1 MCSNW
6 NTAIATLIWD
16 CFYSEL
22 KGAEETLQKAMN
34 LWKPRYY
41 YYWAIKI
48 VNYLWH
54 ENRQP
59 NKQFLRFFFILSIF
73 LSHSC
78 SYFLSVSRSLFL
90 FRFIEFHDL
99 KFLIGI
105 SFIRDYYRKRF
116 LFCFS
121 HCKMLVIIT
130 GFKWLQ
136 VHFKWNDS
144 YVQQSNNIR
153 KYHKNF

>member
-22 KGAEETLQKAMN
+22 KGAEETLQTAMN

-59 NKQFLRFFFILSIF
+59 NKQFLRFFFSFF
-73 LSHSC
+73 LYFYLALVLTFSPSH
-78 SYFLSVSRSLFL
+78 FFSVSRSLFL
-90 FRFIEFHDL
+90 YRFIEFHDL

-105 SFIRDYYRKRF
+105 SFICDYYRKRF
-116 LFCFS
+116 LFFFA
-121 HCKMLVIIT
+121 L
-130 GFKWLQ
+130 
-136 VHFKWNDS
+136 
-144 YVQQSNNIR
+144 
-153 KYHKNF
+153 KNAYDYNWFQMTAGSF